1 MKVAFIGTHGT
12 GKTTLC
18 YDFAALIKKKG
29 FTVSIVSEVSREAV
43 KRGLPINENTTVDA
57 QGWILL
63 NQMAKEIEA
72 SHESQVVVC
81 DRSVLDNY
89 IYLLNRFGPNKFYED
104 IIFSWIKANPY
115 DFLFKVPVSGN
126 PEHDGI
132 RATDVNFQRDIDQKI
147 ENFLNEKSVK
157 YIPLNPEERDR
168 WIEIISNEIIKQTD
182 FRKFLKV

>member
-18 YDFAALIKKKG
+18 YDFASLIKKRG
-29 FTVSIVSEVSREAV
+29 FSISIVSEVSREAI

-63 NQMAKEIEA
+63 NQMGKEIEA

-89 IYLLNRFGPNKFYED
+89 IYLLNRFGPSKFYED
-104 IIFSWIKANPY
+104 IIFSWLKANPY
-115 DFLFKVPVSGN
+115 DFLFKVPIVGN
-126 PEHDGI
+126 PEHDGV
-132 RATDVNFQRDIDQKI
+132 RATDVKFQREIDKKLDQFIKEKNIKCVYLSPESRDVWINII
-147 ENFLNEKSVK
+147 EK
-157 YIPLNPEERDR
+157 
-168 WIEIISNEIIKQTD
+168 EIIKQTS
-182 FRKFLKV
+182 FSKFLRK

>member
-18 YDFAALIKKKG
+18 YDFAAMIKKKG
-29 FTVSIVSEVSREAV
+29 FSVSIVSELSREAV

-72 SHESQVVVC
+72 SHDSQVVVC

-89 IYLLNRFGPNKFYED
+89 VYILNRFGQNNFYENM
-104 IIFSWIKANPY
+104 IFSWIKINPY
-115 DFLFKVPVSGN
+115 NFLFKVPIVGD
-126 PEHDGI
+126 PEHDGV
-132 RATDVNFQRDIDQKI
+132 RATDVKFQKEIDNKI
-147 ENFLNEKSVK
+147 DCFIKEKN
-157 YIPLNPEERDR
+157 INCINLLPEDRDR
-168 WIEIISNEIIKQTD
+168 WIEIVSNEIVKQTD